1 MSMNLVLC
9 LLFVLHVSSQ
19 TLRMSHTYALP
30 GKFLPGKFL
39 VLNFFPVY
47 VYLIW
52 FTFISDADF
61 ISLFPAPD
69 RCVSPRAWEAS
80 VRWHG
85 AVSFAFYYNRLRLT
99 SSYPFIMHCDFQ
111 DIINV
116 FDYIS
121 VIIFYELINFRS
133 RYLSSCDWRGLIA
146 VYLRCSMRFINLVV
160 YAGF

>member
-1 MSMNLVLC
+1 M
-9 LLFVLHVSSQ
+9 
-19 TLRMSHTYALP
+19 
-30 GKFLPGKFL
+30 
-39 VLNFFPVY
+39 Y

-85 AVSFAFYYNRLRLT
+85 AVPFAFYYNILRLT
-99 SSYPFIMHCDFQ
+99 SSYPFIIHCDFQ

-121 VIIFYELINFRS
+121 VIIFFIYYELINFRS

-146 VYLRCSMRFINLVV
+146 GLFALFHAIYKLSCVCMRAFNLNNFFPLALNQ
-160 YAGF
+160 YYFHDY